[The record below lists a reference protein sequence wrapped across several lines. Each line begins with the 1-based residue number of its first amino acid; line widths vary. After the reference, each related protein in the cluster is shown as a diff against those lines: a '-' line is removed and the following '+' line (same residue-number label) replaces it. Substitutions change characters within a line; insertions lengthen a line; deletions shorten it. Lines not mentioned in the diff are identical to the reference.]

1 MYIHCNLHK
10 LMGVLLVQYFL
21 FQSFLVVVCCYQVVH
36 ASEPDFKADGW
47 IKGFLLI
54 ERKNYNIGK
63 IEK

>member
-1 MYIHCNLHK
+1 
-10 LMGVLLVQYFL
+10 MGVLLVQYFL
-21 FQSFLVVVCCYQVVH
+21 FQSFLVVVCCYRVVH

-63 IEK
+63 IEKW